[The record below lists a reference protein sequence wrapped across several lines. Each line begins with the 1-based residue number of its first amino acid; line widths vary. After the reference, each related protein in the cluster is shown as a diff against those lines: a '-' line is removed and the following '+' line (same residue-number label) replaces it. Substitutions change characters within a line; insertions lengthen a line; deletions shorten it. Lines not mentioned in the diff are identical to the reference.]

1 MKVEED
7 EIKNK
12 IVYYKGELEELKEKY
27 ELLEE
32 ENLIMIEQKERC
44 EELLKQKQAEKKLK
58 EKMIL
63 HAGDKNSKYNKD
75 DFNDAERR
83 EKELDDLL
91 KYKVLDL
98 LMGEEDRAISN
109 RLTEYEKN
117 SLMIINYVEVQFVPE
132 LLDGDQ
138 DSLDKADPCEA

>member
-12 IVYYKGELEELKEKY
+12 IVYYKGELEELKEKC
-27 ELLEE
+27 ELLQE

-117 SLMIINYVEVQFVPE
+117 SSMIINYVEVQFVPE

>member
-1 MKVEED
+1 
-7 EIKNK
+7 
-12 IVYYKGELEELKEKY
+12 
-27 ELLEE
+27 
-32 ENLIMIEQKERC
+32 
-44 EELLKQKQAEKKLK
+44 
-58 EKMIL
+58 MIL

-117 SLMIINYVEVQFVPE
+117 SSMIINYVEVQFVPE

>member
-44 EELLKQKQAEKKLK
+44 
-58 EKMIL
+58 
-63 HAGDKNSKYNKD
+63 S
-75 DFNDAERR
+75 
-83 EKELDDLL
+83 
-91 KYKVLDL
+91 
-98 LMGEEDRAISN
+98 
-109 RLTEYEKN
+109 
-117 SLMIINYVEVQFVPE
+117 
-132 LLDGDQ
+132 
-138 DSLDKADPCEA
+138 

>member
-117 SLMIINYVEVQFVPE
+117 SSMIINYVEVQFVPE